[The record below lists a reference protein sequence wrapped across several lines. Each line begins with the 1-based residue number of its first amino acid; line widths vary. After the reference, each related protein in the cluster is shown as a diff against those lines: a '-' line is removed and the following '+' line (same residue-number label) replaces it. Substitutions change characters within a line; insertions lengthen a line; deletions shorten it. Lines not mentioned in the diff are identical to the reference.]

1 MRNKL
6 LHISKYLT
14 FSLLVGYIG
23 CEVYLR
29 IYKADNLRLTKYP
42 LVYASDSVVGYR
54 GIPYQKGY
62 IKRPSIEKSFVLNNH
77 GFFGPDFYPEHP
89 DSIFRVMV
97 FGSSYVEGIWGN
109 NKQSFPAIVNDLF
122 KKNGYKVEVINCG
135 LSGSSRDILNM
146 ALVKEMSAIYHPNL
160 VLLESALPINN
171 VYCFRDFYKGYS
183 ITFTGDNSA
192 ERAHSKWAAQT
203 KVDILGEHKLVTD
216 IYDLSYCFRSW
227 TRASLDTSGNLVH
240 TCMTYAKNC
249 CDNWMYFSSIT
260 TYSYEESVKMVEGL
274 HSELHNTGF
283 ALFEYGD
290 TWLGKRFHEHPELID
305 CPFIS
310 LHVPLDKKGY
320 SLEHDCHPSELGYNT
335 IAQHLFEELK
345 ANYIP
350 ERFGPKQAVLAAAN
364 PTKKEAL

>member
-6 LHISKYLT
+6 LNISKYLT

-29 IYKADNLRLTKYP
+29 IYKAENLKLTSYP

-77 GFFGPDFYPEHP
+77 GFLGPDFYPEHP

-109 NKQSFPAIVNDLF
+109 NKQSFPAIANDLF

-135 LSGSSRDILNM
+135 LSGSNRDILNM

-183 ITFTGDNSA
+183 ITFTGDNGA

-203 KVDILGEHKLVTD
+203 KVEILGEHKLVTD

-227 TRASLDTSGNLVH
+227 ARASLDTSGNLAH
-240 TCMTYAKNC
+240 TCMTYSKNC
-249 CDNWMYFSSIT
+249 CDNWMYFSAVT
-260 TYSYEESVKMVEGL
+260 TYSYEESVKMVEDLRSG
-274 HSELHNTGF
+274 LHNTEF
-283 ALFEYGD
+283 ALFEFGD
-290 TWLGKRFHEHPELID
+290 TWLGKKFHEHPEIIHF
-305 CPFIS
+305 PFIS
-310 LHVPLDKKGY
+310 LRVPLNQKGY

-345 ANYIP
+345 TNYIP
-350 ERFGPKQAVLAAAN
+350 ERFAPKQAVLAAAN
-364 PTKKEAL
+364 PTKKAAL